1 MPRACWFE
9 SSLGH
14 QFRIQNRV
22 KARFLFYNRIMTIHH
37 MNLQL
42 RYFNY
47 IKNGTKRIE
56 LRLYDEKRS
65 KIRLGDTIIFSNP
78 EGESLSTQVIG
89 LLRYADFESLFQD
102 FSIDL
107 LADKAMSKSELLQVL
122 SDFYPAEEQQKQGVL
137 GIRIKPL

>member
-1 MPRACWFE
+1 
-9 SSLGH
+9 
-14 QFRIQNRV
+14 
-22 KARFLFYNRIMTIHH
+22 

-107 LADKAMSKSELLQVL
+107 LADKAMSKSELIQVL

-137 GIRIKPL
+137 GIRIKPVWLTNI

>member
-14 QFRIQNRV
+14 QFRIWNRV
-22 KARFLFYNRIMTIHH
+22 KTRFLFYNQVMTIHH
-37 MNLQL
+37 MNLQP

-107 LADKAMSKSELLQVL
+107 LADKAMSKSELIQVL